1 MISTGNPAANPAVAR
16 DVTRGELQPGH
27 GGQRRGNQAA
37 LQRDRREA
45 IGLSRYRLHR
55 RGGPVG
61 GHLQQLD
68 VVIGKPAGREGADM
82 HHADHPAARHHRHP
96 HHGLDALGP
105 QDRVQH
111 GRVIDVVHDHRLVL
125 GGDPPGEPLAH
136 RDAHALADLFLQP
149 GGRGRD
155 QLTGRDVKQQDRG
168 GIGLQHPPDPV
179 QELGQQL
186 TIIKA
191 GQCRIGYRLNGPQP
205 GFSRFR
211 IYLRGHLDASRIE
224 DLLITG
230 ADITAPPAG

>member
-82 HHADHPAARHHRHP
+82 HHADHPAARHHRHS

-136 RDAHALADLFLQP
+136 RDAHALVAAHKRTRTGDGQLLLVIP
-149 GGRGRD
+149 GSGVLRIFAITGLD
-155 QLTGRDVKQQDRG
+155 QVIPHVATLEEALAQ
-168 GIGLQHPPDPV
+168 PPDP
-179 QELGQQL
+179 
-186 TIIKA
+186 
-191 GQCRIGYRLNGPQP
+191 P
-205 GFSRFR
+205 
-211 IYLRGHLDASRIE
+211 DA
-224 DLLITG
+224 LI
-230 ADITAPPAG
+230 